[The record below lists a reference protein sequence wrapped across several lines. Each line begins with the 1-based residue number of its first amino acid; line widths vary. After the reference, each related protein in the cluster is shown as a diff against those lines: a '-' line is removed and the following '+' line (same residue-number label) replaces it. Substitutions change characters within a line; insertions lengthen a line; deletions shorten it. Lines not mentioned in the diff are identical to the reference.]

1 MNQIIQAIKETA
13 QYLGGK
19 IDTLAAT
26 SRAPVKI
33 DIGDMAKKL
42 GEVATAVSVAAK
54 VLESGAKVHELK
66 KVEAGIH
73 ALAQSVA
80 GMAKSIGGVKP
91 TDLSETNRLLA
102 DMIRAVARI
111 KLDVPKTDVSRL
123 DDVAALLV
131 DLRTAIMELPA
142 PIDRTDE
149 VVKAIKGI
157 KVQIPESMK
166 LDAASLATVR
176 YGGGGG
182 ATGGY
187 ASEANSA
194 NLSMPLANTQYSHRF
209 SPNTI
214 GFRIKL
220 RSKDTELLYSWQ
232 AGTLP
237 TSGTGAAYSTVQE
250 FGDIVRDNIDVG
262 NKLIYLQTAG
272 TDQVAEIEEFILA

>member
-1 MNQIIQAIKETA
+1 MTSKDVHIALQFIKREFETLREAVRNQRIVTDIS
-13 QYLGGK
+13 G
-19 IDTLAAT
+19 AAT
-26 SRAPVKI
+26 ALDKAAGKLETSADVLQKASKTQNMDTVQRALI
-33 DIGDMAKKL
+33 QL
-42 GEVATAVSVAAK
+42 GASVAN
-54 VLESGAKVHELK
+54 
-66 KVEAGIH
+66 
-73 ALAQSVA
+73 
-80 GMAKSIGGVKP
+80 MAKSVGAVKP
-91 TDLSETNRLLA
+91 TDMQKTNALLS
-102 DMIRAVARI
+102 DVIHAVARI

-142 PIDRTDE
+142 PVDRTDE
-149 VVKAIKGI
+149 VIKAIKAI
-157 KVQIPESMK
+157 SITLPDSMK
-166 LDAASLATVR
+166 LDASSLATVR

-187 ASEANSA
+187 ASEAHSA

-209 SPNTI
+209 SSNTI

-232 AGTLP
+232 TGTLP

-250 FGDIVRDNIDVG
+250 FGDIVRHNIDVG

-272 TDQVAEIEEFILA
+272 VDQVAEIEEFILA